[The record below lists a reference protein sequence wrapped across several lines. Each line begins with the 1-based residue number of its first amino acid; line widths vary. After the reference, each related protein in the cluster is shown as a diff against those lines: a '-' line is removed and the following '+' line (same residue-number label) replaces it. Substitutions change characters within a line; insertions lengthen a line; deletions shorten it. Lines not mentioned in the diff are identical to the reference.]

1 VYAASGSNT
10 MTVEVRNDANVS
22 VGTRTYNLPT
32 SRKAY
37 SFRGFLSSAKT
48 IWHRIRFSGAAQV
61 NVLLN
66 ATHAFFA
73 ESEVPRL

>member
-1 VYAASGSNT
+1 
-10 MTVEVRNDANVS
+10 
-22 VGTRTYNLPT
+22 
-32 SRKAY
+32 
-37 SFRGFLSSAKT
+37 LSSART

-73 ESEVPRL
+73 ESEVPRLWWSDAPHSWRCLAMDAPGSRMLN